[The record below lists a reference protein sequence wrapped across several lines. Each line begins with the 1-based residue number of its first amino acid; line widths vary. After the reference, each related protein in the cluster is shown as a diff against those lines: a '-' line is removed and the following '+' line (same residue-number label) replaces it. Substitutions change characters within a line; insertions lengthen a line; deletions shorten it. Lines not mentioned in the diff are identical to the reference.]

1 MDKGSRYSGDDITIQ
16 RKIPCFTYEKAVDSI
31 IVILRN
37 VATMFD
43 SYNDYLKTQP
53 MHIRNKYPIIEFDAE
68 FKNEGEIY
76 DKYLLLKTKIKRPD
90 TEDYG
95 EFHGIRLERDTYFD
109 LLQNGIIDGRSGR

>member
-1 MDKGSRYSGDDITIQ
+1 MDKESGYSGDDITMQ
-16 RKIPCFTYEKAVDSI
+16 RKIPCFVYEEEADCI
-31 IVILRN
+31 IAILRD

-53 MHIRNKYPIIEFDAE
+53 MHIRNKYPIIEFDVELKKEEAVC
-68 FKNEGEIY
+68 G
-76 DKYLLLKTKIKRPD
+76 KYLLLKAKVKRPD

-95 EFHGIRLERDTYFD
+95 EFHGVRLERDTYFD

>member
-1 MDKGSRYSGDDITIQ
+1 MDKESRYSGDDITIQ

-53 MHIRNKYPIIEFDAE
+53 MHIRNKYPTIEFDAE
-68 FKNEGEIY
+68 LKDEGTY
-76 DKYLLLKTKIKRPD
+76 GKHLLLKAKIKRPD

-95 EFHGIRLERDTYFD
+95 DFCGIRLERDTYFD